1 MVNILRYA
9 NESSIRSDRSPDLQL
24 PSLTWISIDSSVC
37 PSRRL
42 LPIYNTIRECI
53 FAYTG
58 KRKDTA
64 YTVHCFFYSK
74 KNSEIIMFQYI
85 N

>member
-9 NESSIRSDRSPDLQL
+9 NESSIRSGHSPDLQL
-24 PSLTWISIDSSVC
+24 PSLTWISINSSVC

-42 LPIYNTIRECI
+42 LHIYKTTHEYI

-64 YTVHCFFYSK
+64 YTVHCFF
-74 KNSEIIMFQYI
+74 
-85 N
+85 